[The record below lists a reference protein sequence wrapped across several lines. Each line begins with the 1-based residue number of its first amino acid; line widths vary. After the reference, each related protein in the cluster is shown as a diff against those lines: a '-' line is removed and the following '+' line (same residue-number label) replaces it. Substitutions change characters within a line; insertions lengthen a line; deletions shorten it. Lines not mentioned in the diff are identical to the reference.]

1 MKKLIR
7 LYFFISATMFTLTG
21 FCQSNS
27 YDPTHLYSVSELQTD
42 FKFLQTT
49 LEKTH
54 PNLYLYTPKDK
65 LNLFFD
71 SLYKCIVK
79 PLSELEFYNLVT
91 LINSKVKDGH
101 TMLLP
106 SEEAGNYFTE
116 NAKFFPFYI
125 AILNNRLYI
134 NMNCSADTS
143 IKEGAEILSING
155 SDTKDIL
162 KYLLTRQIR
171 DGNNQTYPI
180 WILTNYFKEYF
191 SFSFGH
197 PNTFS
202 ITYKTSKADKLTK
215 TINAL
220 PKDSIRFYR
229 QLKYAKRNSIST
241 EKQGIT
247 LQTNKQLSI
256 ATLSIKTFDA
266 DILKSVYNQNF
277 DSTIKEIFNN
287 IYEDRIQNLILD
299 IRNNQG
305 GDFET
310 GKLLLSYL
318 LRQPIKYLPYCS
330 ESETIAPKKNSFKGN
345 LYVLVNGGSFSSA
358 VILSSYLETTKR
370 AIFIGEETGGNKII
384 ISGNPIDTILP
395 NTKITFEISTTKY
408 EIKKSHNLGN
418 GIIPKYHTTFTIDN
432 IITDKDITKE
442 LALSIISKD
451 KK

>member
-1 MKKLIR
+1 MNKLIR
-7 LYFFISATMFTLTG
+7 LYFFFAVTMFTLTG

-27 YDPTHLYSVSELQTD
+27 YDPTHLYSVVELQTD
-42 FKFLQTT
+42 FKFLQAT

-54 PNLYLYTPKDK
+54 PNLYLYTPKEK

-106 SEEAGNYFTE
+106 SEEAGNYFNQ
-116 NAKFFPFYI
+116 NAKYFPFYI
-125 AILNNRLYI
+125 SILNNRLYV

-143 IKEGAEILSING
+143 IKEGAEILNING
-155 SDTKDIL
+155 SNTKDIL

-171 DGNNQTYPI
+171 DGNNKTYPI
-180 WILTNYFKEYF
+180 WILTTYFKEYF

-202 ITYKTSKADKLTK
+202 IKYKTSKADNLTK

-229 QLKYAKRNSIST
+229 QLKYANRNSISS

-256 ATLSIKTFDA
+256 ATLSIKRFDA

-287 IYEDRIQNLILD
+287 IYEDHIQNLIID

-330 ESETIAPKKNSFKGN
+330 ESEIITPKQNSFKGN
-345 LYVLVNGGSFSSA
+345 LYVLINGGSFSSA
-358 VILSSYLETTKR
+358 VILSSYLEMTKR
-370 AIFIGEETGGNKII
+370 AVFIGEETGGNKII
-384 ISGNPIDTILP
+384 ISGNTVDTILP
-395 NTKITFEISTTKY
+395 NTKITFEIATTKY
-408 EIKKSHNLGN
+408 VIRKNLNLGN
-418 GIIPKYHTTFTIDN
+418 GIIPKYQTTFTIDN

>member
-1 MKKLIR
+1 MNKLIR
-7 LYFFISATMFTLTG
+7 LYFFIAATMFTLPG

-27 YDPTHLYSVSELQTD
+27 YDPTHLYSVNELQTD
-42 FKFLQTT
+42 FKFLRTT

-54 PNLYLYTPKDK
+54 PNLYLYTPKEK

-106 SEEAGNYFTE
+106 SEEGGNYFNE
-116 NAKFFPFYI
+116 KGKYFPFYI
-125 AILNNRLYI
+125 AILNNRLYV

-143 IKEGAEILSING
+143 IREGSEILNING
-155 SDTKDIL
+155 RNTKDIL

-202 ITYKTSKADKLTK
+202 IAYKTSNANNITK

-229 QLKYAKRNSIST
+229 QLRYAKRNSISS
-241 EKQGIT
+241 ENQGIT
-247 LQTNKQLSI
+247 LQKNKQLSV
-256 ATLSIKTFDA
+256 ATLSIKRFDR
-266 DILKSVYNQNF
+266 DILKSVYKQDF
-277 DSTIKEIFNN
+277 DSAIKKIFND
-287 IYEDRIQNLILD
+287 IYEDHTQNLILD

-318 LRQPIKYLPYCS
+318 LRQPIKYLPDCS
-330 ESETIAPKKNSFKGN
+330 ESETIKLRQNGFKGN
-345 LYVLVNGGSFSSA
+345 LYVLINGGSFSSTS
-358 VILSSYLETTKR
+358 ILCSYLEMTKR
-370 AIFIGEETGGNKII
+370 GIFIGEETAGNKII

-395 NTKITFEISTTKY
+395 NTKLIFEIATTKY
-408 EIKKSHNLGN
+408 VIRKNINLGN
-418 GIIPKYHTTFTIDN
+418 GIIPNYHTAFTIDN

>member
-1 MKKLIR
+1 MNRLIR
-7 LYFFISATMFTLTG
+7 LYYFIVATMFSSTV
-21 FCQSNS
+21 FCQSNT

-42 FKFLQTT
+42 FRFLRTT

-54 PNLYLYTPKDK
+54 PNLYLYTKKEK

-71 SLYKCIVK
+71 SLYKSIVK

-91 LINSKVKDGH
+91 LINSKIKDGH

-106 SEEAGNYFTE
+106 SEEAGNYNNE

-125 AILNNRLYI
+125 AILNNRLYV

-143 IKEGAEILSING
+143 INEGAEILNING
-155 SDTKDIL
+155 SDAKDIL
-162 KYLLTRQIR
+162 KYLLMRQIR

-197 PNTFS
+197 PNTFF
-202 ITYKTSKADKLTK
+202 ITYKTSKADNLTK
-215 TINAL
+215 AINAL
-220 PKDSIRFYR
+220 SKDSIRFYR

-241 EKQGIT
+241 ERQGIT

-256 ATLSIKTFDA
+256 ATLSIKRFDT
-266 DILKSVYNQNF
+266 DISKSVYNQNF
-277 DSTIKEIFNN
+277 DSTINEIFDS
-287 IYEDRIQNLILD
+287 IYKDNIQNLILD

-318 LRQPIKYLPYCS
+318 LRKPIKYLPYCS
-330 ESETIAPKKNSFKGN
+330 ESETITPKKNGFKGN
-345 LYVLVNGGSFSSA
+345 LYVLVNGGTFSSA

-370 AIFIGEETGGNKII
+370 AVFIGEETGGNNII

-395 NTKITFEISTTKY
+395 ITKITFEIASTKY
-408 EIKKSHNLGN
+408 VIKKSQNFGN
-418 GIIPKYHTTFTIDN
+418 GIIPNYHTTFTIDN
-432 IITDKDITKE
+432 IIKEKDITKE
-442 LALSIISKD
+442 LALSIISKC

>member
-1 MKKLIR
+1 MNKLIR
-7 LYFFISATMFTLTG
+7 LYFFIAATIFTLTG

-42 FKFLQTT
+42 FKFLQVT

-54 PNLYLYTPKDK
+54 PNLYLYTPKEK

-106 SEEAGNYFTE
+106 SEEAGNYFNE

-125 AILNNRLYI
+125 SILNNRLYV

-143 IKEGAEILSING
+143 IKEGAEILNING
-155 SDTKDIL
+155 SNTKDIL

-171 DGNNQTYPI
+171 DGNNQTYPV
-180 WILTNYFKEYF
+180 WILTTYFKEYF

-197 PNTFS
+197 PNSFS
-202 ITYKTSKADKLTK
+202 IKYKTSKANNLTK

-229 QLKYAKRNSIST
+229 QLKYAKRNAIPT

-256 ATLSIKTFDA
+256 ATLSIKRFDA
-266 DILKSVYNQNF
+266 DILKSVYKQDF
-277 DSTIKEIFNN
+277 DSTIKEIFND
-287 IYEDRIQNLILD
+287 IYEDHIQNLILD

-330 ESETIAPKKNSFKGN
+330 ESETITPKQNGFKGN
-345 LYVLVNGGSFSSA
+345 LYVLINGGSFSSA

-370 AIFIGEETGGNKII
+370 AVFIGEETGGNKII

-395 NTKITFEISTTKY
+395 NTKIALAIATSKY
-408 EIKKSHNLGN
+408 VIRKNLNLGN
-418 GIIPKYHTTFTIDN
+418 GILPKYHTTFTIDN
-432 IITDKDITKE
+432 IITEKDITKE
-442 LALSIISKD
+442 LALSIISKG
-451 KK
+451 KR

>member
-1 MKKLIR
+1 M
-7 LYFFISATMFTLTG
+7 TG

-27 YDPTHLYSVSELQTD
+27 YNPTHLYPVNELQTD
-42 FKFLQTT
+42 FRFLRTT

-54 PNLYLYTPKDK
+54 PNLYLYTPKEK

-91 LINSKVKDGH
+91 SINSKVKDGH

-106 SEEAGNYFTE
+106 SEEAENYFNE
-116 NAKFFPFYI
+116 NGKFFPFYI
-125 AILNNRLYI
+125 TILNNRLYV

-155 SDTKDIL
+155 NHTKDIL

-180 WILTNYFKEYF
+180 WRLTTYFKEYF

-202 ITYKTSKADKLTK
+202 ITYKKSKADNLTK

-229 QLKYAKRNSIST
+229 QLKYAKRNSISS

-247 LQTNKQLSI
+247 LQINKQLSI
-256 ATLSIKTFDA
+256 ATLSIKSFDA
-266 DILKSVYNQNF
+266 EILKSVYKQDF
-277 DSTIKEIFNN
+277 DSTIKKIFND
-287 IYEDRIQNLILD
+287 IFEGHIQNLILD

-330 ESETIAPKKNSFKGN
+330 ESKTITPKQNGFKGN
-345 LYVLVNGGSFSSA
+345 LYVLINGGSFSSTA
-358 VILSSYLETTKR
+358 ILCSYLEMTKR
-370 AIFIGEETGGNKII
+370 GIFIGEETAGNKII

-395 NTKITFEISTTKY
+395 NTKLTFEIATTKY
-408 EIKKSHNLGN
+408 VIRKNLNLGN
-418 GIIPKYHTTFTIDN
+418 GIIPKYHTAFTIDN
-432 IITDKDITKE
+432 IITDKDITIE